1 MAFRTPNPSKSRS
14 VVVIL
19 LAAGMMVTG
28 YGLFSPA
35 RAEHEAL
42 PAYDGSKTCNECHAD
57 KALEVH
63 GSVHYQWQGPTPG
76 VPNLG
81 GKLGGKW
88 GSINDFCTYPNINFL
103 FQMTQPGATGATVVT
118 GCGSCHAGMG
128 LPPSPTADQ
137 AQLENIDCLMC
148 HSDLYK
154 RVGNLDANNKPV
166 FVIDST
172 LDVGVVTAA
181 IQKTPSRA
189 TCLTRCHVSAGGG
202 PGFKQGDIDPLQIDP
217 PRELDVH
224 MASKAN
230 GGAGLSCLGCHTVTH
245 HRFAGR
251 GNDIRPTE
259 SSVRMDCSTSTCHR
273 AHSHDSADQSA
284 EINRHMTRVH
294 CTVCHIPSFARN
306 APTDVF
312 RDFTKTEFD
321 SASKRYEPVRTLVPN
336 VRPVYSWFNNLSYFY
351 EFGTSITLQSLG
363 RYLLAYPL
371 GDITD
376 SSAKIHAFKLH
387 QAKVGYDLG
396 GRRQIPV
403 KSKVLWETGNVDQAF
418 RQGAAEVGWNISGYS
433 FATAQRYFSLY
444 HEVPPA
450 IGNAL
455 QCADCHVSTG
465 RLDFKALG
473 YGVRTQNEGKP
484 LCASCHEAPNQSP
497 DFYQLHAR
505 HVDEESISCTTCHT
519 FKTAPLLPRGGI
531 NGVYLLLE

>member
-1 MAFRTPNPSKSRS
+1 MAIRDHSPPMGKAIGAMLMGTWL
-14 VVVIL
+14 VVAV
-19 LAAGMMVTG
+19 
-28 YGLFSPA
+28 YGLVSPA
-35 RAEHEAL
+35 LADHAPLTTYE
-42 PAYDGSKTCNECHAD
+42 GSKTCSTTECHPG

-81 GKLGGKW
+81 GKIAGKW

-103 FQMTQPGATGATVVT
+103 FQMTNLVPATVVT
-118 GCGSCHAGMG
+118 GCGACHVGRG
-128 LPPSPTADQ
+128 LPPSPTATQ
-137 AQLENIDCLMC
+137 AQLDNVDCLMC

-154 RVGNLDANNKPV
+154 RVGAVLPSGQPGFINDPNMDIAAA
-166 FVIDST
+166 
-172 LDVGVVTAA
+172 TAA
-181 IQKTPSRA
+181 ITKIPSRA

-202 PGFKQGDIDPLQIDP
+202 PGFKQGDIDPAQIDP
-217 PRELDVH
+217 PASLDVH
-224 MASKAN
+224 MASAP
-230 GGAGLSCLGCHTVTH
+230 GGAGLSCLDCHKVTN

-259 SSVRMDCSTSTCHR
+259 SSVQMDCSTSTCHV
-273 AHSHDSADQSA
+273 AHSHGSAD
-284 EINRHMTRVH
+284 INRHMTRVH
-294 CTVCHIPSFARN
+294 CTVCHIPSFARS
-306 APTDVF
+306 AKTDVF
-312 RDFTKTEFD
+312 RDFTKTEVD
-321 SASKRYEPVRTLVPN
+321 TTNRYEPVRTFATN

-351 EFGTSITLQSLG
+351 EFGTPITLQSLG

-376 SSAKIHAFKLH
+376 SSAKIHPFKLH
-387 QAKVGYDLG
+387 QARVGYDLG

-403 KSKVLWETGNVDQAF
+403 KSKVLWETGNVDQAL

-444 HEVPPA
+444 HEVAPA
-450 IGNAL
+450 ANAL
-455 QCADCHVSTG
+455 KCIDCHVSTG

-473 YGVRTQNEGKP
+473 YGVKTQNAGKP
-484 LCASCHEAPNQSP
+484 LCASCHGAPHQSL

-505 HVDEESISCTTCHT
+505 HVDEESVSCTTCHT

-531 NGVYLLLE
+531 DAVYLLLDQ